1 MSSIVVSFF
10 ILFGGS
16 YGVSSILLK
25 KGIKMNDHTYKP
37 QVISTKLIKISKS
50 KSDWFV

>member
-1 MSSIVVSFF
+1 
-10 ILFGGS
+10 
-16 YGVSSILLK
+16 
-25 KGIKMNDHTYKP
+25 MNDHTYKP